1 MKRPPKKWLCDKVP
15 KTPEEM
21 DVPELKKLLDIC
33 NQMQALCGW
42 NEETYNQQL
51 WIEEA
56 EKVEKLIKE
65 KEMKTKYICI
75 IKLFKNQIFTK
86 ISKIL
91 SKNAFFKY
99 LFAFTSFHLLSLIF
113 TKFYKLS
120 FKKVYKSVHTD
131 LTASKSLKRSQPS
144 WLSQA

>member
-51 WIEEA
+51 WIDEA

-65 KEMKTKYICI
+65 QEKQKWKAT
-75 IKLFKNQIFTK
+75 
-86 ISKIL
+86 
-91 SKNAFFKY
+91 
-99 LFAFTSFHLLSLIF
+99 
-113 TKFYKLS
+113 
-120 FKKVYKSVHTD
+120 V
-131 LTASKSLKRSQPS
+131 
-144 WLSQA
+144 

>member
-33 NQMQALCGW
+33 NQMQGLCGW

-51 WIEEA
+51 WIDEA

-65 KEMKTKYICI
+65 KESH
-75 IKLFKNQIFTK
+75 NNEQ
-86 ISKIL
+86 
-91 SKNAFFKY
+91 
-99 LFAFTSFHLLSLIF
+99 
-113 TKFYKLS
+113 
-120 FKKVYKSVHTD
+120 
-131 LTASKSLKRSQPS
+131 Q
-144 WLSQA
+144 